1 MLVYKYRVWD
11 IDDNVWDYGWSVTAP
26 TVAPSNPTHAIDS
39 ARTTVVEEVDT
50 ETLISN
56 YVPNTFT
63 LEEMKKCK
71 CDSIDVRTKQLIADG
86 FEFPPES
93 GQYFSLSIP
102 AQINFTNLDRLRDD
116 PILTYPISVN
126 TRDDDGVFEITDSA
140 TMRSFFLSGMGVAKG
155 APDSGTA
162 LKNQV
167 RACTTKAEVEAIVD
181 PR

>member
-1 MLVYKYRVWD
+1 MIVYKYRVWD
-11 IDDNVWDYGWSVTAP
+11 TVDEVWDFGWGIEEP
-26 TVAPSNPTHAIDS
+26 TVCPSHPTHGIDPTKTS
-39 ARTTVVEEVDT
+39 VVEEADT
-50 ETLISN
+50 TTVISD
-56 YVPNTFT
+56 YLPNTFT
-63 LEEMKKCK
+63 LEETKKCK
-71 CDSIDVRTKQLIADG
+71 CDSIDVRTKQLISTG

-93 GQYFSLSIP
+93 GQYFSLSLP

-126 TRDDDGVFEITDSA
+126 TLDDQGMLEIPDSA
-140 TMRSFFLSGMGVAKG
+140 TMRLFFLSGMAVAKG